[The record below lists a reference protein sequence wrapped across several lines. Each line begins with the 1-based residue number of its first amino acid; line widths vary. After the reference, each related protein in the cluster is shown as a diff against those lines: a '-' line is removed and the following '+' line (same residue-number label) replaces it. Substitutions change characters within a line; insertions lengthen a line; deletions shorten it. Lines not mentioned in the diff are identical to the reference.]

1 MADGA
6 RGAGLTETGWYGGFR
21 NGGTKSSILI
31 GFSTINHP
39 FWGSPIYGN
48 LHIGWCVRM
57 CIYVPVA
64 PPNEWNVYTVYI
76 FSYDDG
82 MPPGINELKNG
93 QFQWKGIQTCFQCC
107 HNVFRQYVIKCQ
119 DGATSLAPKWGS
131 LTLGFNWFI
140 IKVNSIRGIVIGCHW
155 SPDLR
160 YSYSQPTFIPI
171 YSYIFLY
178 CSWSSPW
185 SSPGRLG
192 PGAVIRPWRKW
203 RWPGPF
209 RHRQLQRLFG
219 CHGLAPSHGMA
230 AEGRELGNWGKYAGT
245 NDLVCCINII

>member
-31 GFSTINHP
+31 GFSTINRP

-171 YSYIFLY
+171 YYIPIYSYI
-178 CSWSSPW
+178 
-185 SSPGRLG
+185 
-192 PGAVIRPWRKW
+192 V
-203 RWPGPF
+203 
-209 RHRQLQRLFG
+209 
-219 CHGLAPSHGMA
+219 HGLRHGLHLVALDQVLSSARDENGDGQDRFDIASFNACLGAMA
-230 AEGRELGNWGKYAGT
+230 WPQAMAWLQKVGNWGIGT
-245 NDLVCCINII
+245 NDLVCCISII